1 MTKKK
6 AQYRV
11 RNWREYNDALVQ
23 RGSLTLWIEESVLSQ
38 WHVNERKGKRG
49 APTRYSDWLIQM
61 ALVIREVF
69 HLPLRALEGFLRS
82 IVQLMGLEGVSV
94 PDYTTLCRRQKR
106 LQVTIPRLFR
116 GEPVHIAIDS
126 SGLKIYGEGEW
137 HRKVHGAGRRRSW
150 RKLHIGVDCDTRQ
163 VVSCELTASFVTD
176 DQVLE
181 ELLDQLDGDPLASVA
196 ADGAYDT
203 RQCHQAIAERKAT
216 ALIPPREDAVEWEP
230 DHPRTAVVRAIRQQG
245 RKEWKQ
251 ASGYHRRS
259 LAENAFFRLK
269 TLFSDRLKNR
279 SFESQCT
286 EAYCRIVALN
296 RMTALGM
303 PESVP
308 VVA

>member
-1 MTKKK
+1 MEKKK
-6 AQYRV
+6 VRYRV
-11 RNWREYNDALVQ
+11 RNWGEYNDALVQ
-23 RGSLTLWIEESVLSQ
+23 RGSLTLWLEESAISQ
-38 WHVNERKGKRG
+38 WHVDERKGKRG
-49 APTRYSDWLIQM
+49 APTLYSDWLIQM
-61 ALVIREVF
+61 ALVLREVF

-82 IVQLMGLEGVSV
+82 IVQLMALEGVLV

-106 LQVTIPRLFR
+106 LQVTIPRLSR
-116 GEPVHIAIDS
+116 GEPLHIAIDS
-126 SGLKIYGEGEW
+126 SGLKIHGEGEW

-181 ELLDQLDGDPLASVA
+181 DLLEQLGDERLESVA
-196 ADGAYDT
+196 ADGAYDS
-203 RQCHQAIAERKAT
+203 RQCHKAIADRKAT

-230 DHPRTAVVRAIRQQG
+230 DHPRTGVVRAIREQG

-251 ASGYHRRS
+251 VSGYHRRS

-279 SFESQCT
+279 SFEAQCT

>member
-1 MTKKK
+1 MAKKK
-6 AQYRV
+6 VQYRV

-38 WHVNERKGKRG
+38 WHVNERKGKQG

-94 PDYTTLCRRQKR
+94 PDYTTICRRQKR
-106 LQVTIPRLFR
+106 LQVTIPSVSR

-181 ELLDQLDGDPLASVA
+181 GLLEQLNDELLESVA

-203 RQCHQAIAERKAT
+203 RQCHQAISDRKAS
-216 ALIPPREDAVEWEP
+216 ALIPPRGDAVEWAP

-269 TLFSDRLKNR
+269 TLFRDRLKNR
-279 SFESQCT
+279 SFEAQCT

-308 VVA
+308 VA